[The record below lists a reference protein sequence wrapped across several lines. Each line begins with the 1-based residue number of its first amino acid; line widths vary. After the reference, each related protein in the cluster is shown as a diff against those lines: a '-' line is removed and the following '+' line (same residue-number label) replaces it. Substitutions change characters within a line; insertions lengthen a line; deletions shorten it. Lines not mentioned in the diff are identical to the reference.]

1 MERSRD
7 GKRGSVTAGNG
18 LSRRRARSS
27 GLRVSPG
34 DHSAAQSGGK
44 KDRDRDRDRD
54 RSGRSKRRRG
64 DRMMPGSN
72 RDEGEDSS
80 DESLDEE
87 EEDEDDEERTA
98 VLLPPLPSNL
108 SPPLGV
114 PPRTA
119 KSPPVWRAADEMI
132 AVSVPRKARS
142 GSSGNG
148 GAGEQLHR
156 QASTSP
162 SRQIHAAAA
171 PAPTSPSFSNAS
183 VRKRMKPVGGP
194 KPRPTKVAKSPS
206 SIQEIEIEVA
216 EVLYGLTRQFQD
228 PANKHDSKDTN
239 GCVKDSK
246 CRVLSPSSASA
257 APGIPKS
264 SLLPPQNSSIS
275 TAPLPAHQNG
285 RDRGRLS
292 LKKSTLQV
300 LPFNLRFQSPMPER
314 GSHDAA
320 ETKEETPSGDS
331 PREKLKIDLM
341 KQIPQYM
348 RCVAS
353 LAIFNSVVW
362 LDTWFLTVIM
372 CCLFSQARKL
382 RPVKGSNLEMG
393 EIRGEEK
400 TDESLMEL
408 GSRKPPVK
416 ERRPLDPPLDIQG
429 LRQQSEAPGAGSKP
443 EKTIPH
449 PSLALPMPVA
459 GLPGTLPFGCMSQ
472 IPSLQALMPMDGR
485 SSPYK
490 ATQPPH
496 LLPQQLRP
504 KHCSTHC
511 YIAKNIQYHQH
522 IARLGPFWPA
532 AAAAG
537 VASLYGAKPSN
548 PSAAPSPEEAAS
560 SAAFPSGN
568 NKQHAACP
576 SIHISSQS
584 ATSSGSS
591 SSHCI
596 PNSTYVN
603 PSAVS
608 FNYSN
613 LPHGE
618 AQYVVLQNGGYPFP
632 IPAHIG
638 ATYRGEATPNHY
650 PSSMAPSMPPSDK
663 QHHEPPPPQSHQ
675 HQLQLQQ
682 QSMKAAELNSAQAFA
697 MSFAA
702 MNGPNGSRHTGL
714 DLPSKGQHQTIF
726 QSLPPEAA
734 SQKKAQY
741 QQSGD
746 GKSMGDPIT
755 GGALSAGEDRKT
767 AQAGGK
773 TSSSVSHQSVAFS
786 RTEVDPSSAT
796 LCINPAAAAAA
807 GIKGL
812 PPPSLLQAA
821 QFAATSGAH
830 TLMSAA
836 GFPYLHAMPSV
847 PVKPAEHKPAAGGMV
862 EGPTDGQLAI
872 HLVCR

>member
-27 GLRVSPG
+27 GLRVSPEDG
-34 DHSAAQSGGK
+34 GVELQETIRLRSRGGK

-64 DRMMPGSN
+64 DRMMAGSN

-80 DESLDEE
+80 DESHNH
-87 EEDEDDEERTA
+87 
-98 VLLPPLPSNL
+98 PPRR
-108 SPPLGV
+108 GV

-142 GSSGNG
+142 AYAKRSHEHWVSGSSGNG
-148 GAGEQLHR
+148 GAGEQLRR

-171 PAPTSPSFSNAS
+171 PAPTSPSSSNAS

-314 GSHDAA
+314 GCHDAA

-353 LAIFNSVVW
+353 LAIFSSVVW

-416 ERRPLDPPLDIQG
+416 ERRPLDPPLDIVKQEGETIDAQKQG

-490 ATQPPH
+490 AIQPPH

-560 SAAFPSGN
+560 SAAFPCGN
-568 NKQHAACP
+568 IKQHAACP

-638 ATYRGEATPNHY
+638 ATYRGG
-650 PSSMAPSMPPSDK
+650 
-663 QHHEPPPPQSHQ
+663 SHAQ
-675 HQLQLQQ
+675 PLPFFNGSFYASQLQLQQ

-755 GGALSAGEDRKT
+755 SGALSAGEDRKT

-796 LCINPAAAAAA
+796 LCINPAAAAAAAA

-847 PVKPAEHKPAAGGMV
+847 PVKPAEHKPAAALAV
-862 EGPTDGQLAI
+862 SLSLSFYPRPSRPSGP
-872 HLVCR
+872 